1 MNIGENIMRL
11 NQNMQSLNV
20 YKNYKKNLSVQ
31 SKALDRISTG
41 TKINSAK
48 DNPNKLGVSEGL
60 RMQIRGL
67 QMAERNL
74 QDGISM
80 MQATDGALSTV
91 SEALNRI
98 KELTVQAANGSM
110 NREDL
115 NIVQG
120 EINKLK
126 EHIDYT
132 VHNSD
137 FNGVKL
143 LNSSKVTNNDYPKY
157 LNHVVGAN
165 AKEEINIP
173 VFNITTDMLIDSDGN
188 SLKNIDVTKSDDSG
202 KNLSII
208 ESAIKTVNSVRSRY
222 GSIQNRMDTSSQNL
236 GGSSFNLENAESRV
250 RDSDLALEMAEY
262 ARTSILHETSIALM
276 QQTNRFPQDVLR
288 VLENMK

>member
-1 MNIGENIMRL
+1 MRL

-20 YKNYKKNLSVQ
+20 YRNYKKNLVNKSI
-31 SKALDRISTG
+31 ALDRITTG
-41 TKINSAK
+41 SKINSAK

-74 QDGISM
+74 QDGVSM
-80 MQATDGALSTV
+80 MQTVDSSISTI
-91 SEALNRI
+91 SESLIRI
-98 KELTVQAANGSM
+98 KELTVQAGGVQND
-110 NREDL
+110 EDL
-115 NIVQG
+115 SIIQG
-120 EINKLK
+120 EINQLK

-132 VHNSD
+132 VNNSE

-143 LNSSKVTNNDYPKY
+143 LNSEKVTNNDYPKY

-173 VFNITTDMLIDSDGN
+173 VFNVKTDILIDSEGN
-188 SLKNIDVTKSDDSG
+188 SLKNIDVTNVNELG
-202 KNLSII
+202 KNLKVVD
-208 ESAIKTVNSVRSRY
+208 SAIETINSVRSRY
-222 GSIQNRMDTSSQNL
+222 GAIQNRMDTSSQNL
-236 GGSSFNLENAESRV
+236 SGSSFNLENAESRI